1 MTAAPFTIAGARVML
16 DSAGVAF
23 FPVTRTLVV
32 ADLHLEKGS
41 ALAARG
47 AALPPYDSR
56 ATLERLWRAVRLWR
70 PARLVALGDSFHDRH
85 GSARLDA
92 DCRARLAAIAQL
104 TELVW
109 VLGNHDPLPPDRL
122 PGTAHATWPEDGI
135 TFRHEGGA
143 DTPEVCGHHHPK
155 ARIATR
161 GRSIARPCFV
171 ASPTRLMLPSFG
183 AYTGGLDVT
192 DPAIASLFRRGGRL
206 FLLGRE
212 RLFSFTLAEASAAD
226 EPEPLQHEA
235 KPRAARREGAAPPV
249 RRAKRAERAPG
260 D

>member
-1 MTAAPFTIAGARVML
+1 VTAAPVTLAGVRALL
-16 DSAGVAF
+16 DPAGVAF
-23 FPVTRTLVV
+23 FPGSRTLVV

-70 PARLVALGDSFHDRH
+70 PLRLIALGDSFHDRH

-92 DCRARLAAIAQL
+92 DSRARLAAIAQL

-122 PGTAHATWPEDGI
+122 PGTAHAHWQDGVI
-135 TFRHEGGA
+135 TFRHEGGGT
-143 DTPEVCGHHHPK
+143 TPEVCGHHHPK

-161 GRSIARPCFV
+161 GKSIARPCFV

-192 DPAIASLFRRGGRL
+192 DPAIARLFRRGGRL
-206 FLLGRE
+206 FLLGRD
-212 RLFSFTLAEASAAD
+212 RLFSFSLAEAAATPPPTPPD
-226 EPEPLQHEA
+226 
-235 KPRAARREGAAPPV
+235 ARLSLASPGQRPAPPV